1 MLYSDGK
8 WINQVFIQMKN
19 WMKNKL
25 FVYFMKRKPW
35 FFVNSN
41 DDTIISET
49 INLSNEKEQ

>member
-1 MLYSDGK
+1 MLYSDEK
-8 WINQVFIQMKN
+8 WINQVFIQMKKFN
-19 WMKNKL
+19 EL